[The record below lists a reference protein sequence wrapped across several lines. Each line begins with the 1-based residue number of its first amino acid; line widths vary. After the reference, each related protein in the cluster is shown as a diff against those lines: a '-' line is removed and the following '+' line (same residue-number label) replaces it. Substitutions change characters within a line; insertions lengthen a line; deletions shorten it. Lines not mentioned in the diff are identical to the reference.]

1 MLLRRR
7 LIAAVADE
15 NDRRCMHYII
25 TEEAVALIDE
35 IADVKREMDEQ
46 ILRGITQ
53 EELEFYKKISDKM
66 LQNIRQMI

>member
-1 MLLRRR
+1 
-7 LIAAVADE
+7 
-15 NDRRCMHYII
+15 MHYII
-25 TEEAVALIDE
+25 TEEAAALIDE